1 MSKAKELGTGTRNK
15 QPRVA
20 SAERDDARR
29 QSSGLVRDDF
39 LSPLA
44 TSEGAVLYL
53 QQVLNDIRKE
63 SNPPGSLRSDH
74 LSRLNAAVFNLSERG
89 AVDSALALKVFQTV
103 DKIHTAYNAEKYDN
117 SDSAFFSNY
126 LALLGTM
133 QNQVFFSQK
142 QNEKFVSWI
151 KLSGKLVHLLDKA
164 LETEKLRL
172 QLSRL
177 ERSGEPSRSSTEPR
191 SRAG

>member
-1 MSKAKELGTGTRNK
+1 M
-15 QPRVA
+15 
-20 SAERDDARR
+20 
-29 QSSGLVRDDF
+29 
-39 LSPLA
+39 
-44 TSEGAVLYL
+44 
-53 QQVLNDIRKE
+53 
-63 SNPPGSLRSDH
+63 
-74 LSRLNAAVFNLSERG
+74 
-89 AVDSALALKVFQTV
+89 DSALALKVFQTV

-151 KLSGKLVHLLDKA
+151 KLAVDGSGKLVHLLDKA
-164 LETEKLRL
+164 LETENEKLRL

>member
-1 MSKAKELGTGTRNK
+1 M
-15 QPRVA
+15 
-20 SAERDDARR
+20 
-29 QSSGLVRDDF
+29 
-39 LSPLA
+39 
-44 TSEGAVLYL
+44 
-53 QQVLNDIRKE
+53 
-63 SNPPGSLRSDH
+63 
-74 LSRLNAAVFNLSERG
+74 
-89 AVDSALALKVFQTV
+89 

-151 KLSGKLVHLLDKA
+151 KLAVDGSGKLVHLLDKA
-164 LETEKLRL
+164 LETENEKLRL

-177 ERSGEPSRSSTEPR
+177 GRSGEPSRSSTEPR